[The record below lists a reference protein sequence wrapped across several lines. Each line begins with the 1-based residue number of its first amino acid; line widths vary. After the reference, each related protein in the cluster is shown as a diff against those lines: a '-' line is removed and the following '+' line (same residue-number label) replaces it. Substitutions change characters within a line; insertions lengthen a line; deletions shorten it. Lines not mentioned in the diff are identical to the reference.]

1 MSFTK
6 TPLTGMVNGPV
17 NAKGPGVS
25 TSVGTNFKSLVSGKP
40 NAPIKKATVAMP
52 NRGDFGGPVTA
63 PTIEGPTRASYG
75 KPDMGGLLATRKA
88 AEDAKFGFQNPT
100 GTSAFKNLMSLANE
114 RTGAQESEIARG
126 ASDASQRRGY
136 AGGFEDSA
144 ASAQADRM
152 SALAQTGF
160 AGAAQIR
167 AEEGD
172 MYGKAIGAFTQL
184 QDSYNQAKSAGD
196 ISYASDLTKT
206 HIAQAEAG
214 LHALDLNS
222 QQGLAYADAVN
233 QAKRQQAQLD
243 SDFNKDLIDNNRY
256 IEAQRQLAAQLMM
269 QREALQAQA
278 TAQDKTLAARKREF
292 EAESAFKEKQFGEQK
307 REFDKNLLANPNTAT
322 RALPRPGKSFSGFLG

>member
-1 MSFTK
+1 MAFNPPFK
-6 TPLTGMVNGPV
+6 GGPV
-17 NAKGPGVS
+17 SSKPGGVGGIGAG
-25 TSVGTNFKSLVSGKP
+25 VGTNFKSLVSGKP
-40 NAPIKKATVAMP
+40 NAPIKKATVGMP

-63 PTIEGPTRASYG
+63 PTIEGPKRESYG
-75 KPDMGGLLATRKA
+75 QPDASGLARA
-88 AEDAKFGFQNPT
+88 AFDAHHAQRGFQNPT
-100 GTSAFKNLMSLANE
+100 GTGAFKNLMSLANE

-152 SALAQTGF
+152 SALASTGF
-160 AGAAQIR
+160 EGAAQIR
-167 AEEGD
+167 QEEGD

-184 QDSYNQAKSAGD
+184 QDSYQQAKSAGD
-196 ISYASDLTKT
+196 VSYASDLTKT

-222 QQGLAYADAVN
+222 QQGLQYADAVN
-233 QAKRQQAQLD
+233 QAKRLQAQLD

-256 IEAQRQLAAQLMM
+256 IDAQHQLAAQLMM

-278 TAQDKTLAARKREF
+278 AAQDKTLAARKREF
-292 EAESAFKEKQFGEQK
+292 DTESAFKQKQFGEQK
-307 REFDKNLLANPNTAT
+307 REFDTGLKANPNTAY
-322 RALPRPGKSFSGFLG
+322 RAVPGKSFSGFLG